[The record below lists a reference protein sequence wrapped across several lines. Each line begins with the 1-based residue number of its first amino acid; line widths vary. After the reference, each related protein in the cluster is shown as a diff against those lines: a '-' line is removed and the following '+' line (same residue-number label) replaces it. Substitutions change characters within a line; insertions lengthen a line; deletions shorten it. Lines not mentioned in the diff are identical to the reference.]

1 MKEKYPEVAAK
12 LEARRV
18 IAESDG
24 DETLSSSDEEEDDG
38 FISPKTEAQILNT
51 LLKIR
56 NRDESIYD
64 KETKFYSSEEEE
76 GEDQDGGKN
85 SKPSS
90 QKPLYLKDMV
100 YREAM
105 HTAAGGGLESD
116 DEGLES
122 HKQSKENVKSYLDE
136 QKELKDAFLQAF
148 QEDVESVTAK
158 DGELIQQKRG
168 PLQHVD
174 SDGEEN
180 DVQIQHLLDAYFSNN
195 KGEAKGVN
203 EDDQFLK
210 DYILQRKWIG
220 DENAGNNYHDGN
232 GTDAEDVEEDE
243 AALEAAEAYEAEYNF
258 RFEEPGGTSLVTH
271 PRQLEGIVRKEDDK
285 RKRKRAEKAQRKAEE
300 EEGRRTELKR
310 LKNLKKGEIMN
321 KLSELQAV
329 AGAAAPK
336 AEVLDELLGGDF
348 DPEAHDRAMAEAFG
362 DEYYGMDEEEE
373 DMEDEIFEKEFAVI
387 ADYDSDDDQ
396 AQAKE
401 TFAAALEKKMR
412 NAKAD
417 PVSGKE
423 DQESREDLKRLVEEY
438 HKLDYEDFV
447 GGIPTRFRY
456 KEVEPETYGL
466 TVEEILAM
474 EDKELNQIIGLKNVA
489 ATYRTD
495 GKRVRPNY
503 GKLNELRKDRRGDD
517 GQKSHKRKAAKND
530 DEIKAKRRFEHRPE
544 PNTSLGD
551 EKVPNIDAK
560 VDEMNEKMKTSRL
573 ASFVPPSLK
582 KKRKMDPSM
591 RRDKVTPRSN
601 GEKLHVDQPTGLTK
615 AQKKNMKRAAKRAAK
630 RAGGLSEG

>member
-1 MKEKYPEVAAK
+1 LQHNKKREELHRLKEKYPEVAAK

-38 FISPKTEAQILNT
+38 FISAKTEAQILNT

-116 DEGLES
+116 DEGLGS
-122 HKQSKENVKSYLDE
+122 HKQSKENVKSYQDE

-148 QEDVESVTAK
+148 QEDVEAITAK
-158 DGELIQQKRG
+158 DGDLLQQKRG
-168 PLQHVD
+168 PLQHID

-180 DVQIQHLLDAYFSNN
+180 DVQIQHLLDAYFSN
-195 KGEAKGVN
+195 KQGEGKDVN

-210 DYILQRKWIG
+210 DYISQRKWIG
-220 DENAGNNYHDGN
+220 DENGGN
-232 GTDAEDVEEDE
+232 GSDAEDVEEDE

-336 AEVLDELLGGDF
+336 AEVLDQLLGGDF

-412 NAKAD
+412 NANAD

-466 TVEEILAM
+466 TIEEILAM

-495 GKRVRPNY
+495 GKRMRPNY
-503 GKLNELRKDRRGDD
+503 GKLNELRKDRRSDD
-517 GQKSHKRKAAKND
+517 DQKSHKRKAAK
-530 DEIKAKRRFEHRPE
+530 KRFEHHPE
-544 PNTSLGD
+544 PNTSIGD
-551 EKVPNIDAK
+551 EQVPNIDKK
-560 VDEMNEKMKTSRL
+560 VDEVNEKKKTSRL

-582 KKRKMDPSM
+582 KQKKMDPSKK
-591 RRDKVTPRSN
+591 RSKVLPRSN
-601 GEKLHVDQPTGLTK
+601 GEKLQVDPLAGLTK

-630 RAGGLSEG
+630 RTGGPREG